1 MIRLRS
7 IHTEGSIVL
16 ITCIVF
22 LVSTWNS
29 DFEVKRQIEILESGG
44 EVANETR
51 AFDFESG

>member
-1 MIRLRS
+1 M
-7 IHTEGSIVL
+7 L
-16 ITCIVF
+16 ITCVVF
-22 LVSTWNS
+22 LVSIWNRCS